1 MFEGRDPLSWEF
13 WGALARLQEEVGYGA
28 GEVLGEKTHVCGVGE
43 ADSRCHVVTSPLP
56 RGTRQPC
63 VICLGWAS
71 PSAESRFER
80 QRLGHQARSRDHRTF
95 NVSLGF
101 IHLQSP
107 PLSLATSH
115 LLSSW
120 LQAKAAPPNEGAM
133 RFREV
138 PPARTRRA
146 SEAACWDV
154 RALGASCTVA
164 PRTDS
169 VVWCGVW
176 DRT

>member
-13 WGALARLQEEVGYGA
+13 WGALAGLQEEVGYGA
-28 GEVLGEKTHVCGVGE
+28 GEVLGDKTRARGGGGRLQVPCRHQPPASG
-43 ADSRCHVVTSPLP
+43 DTPTLCH
-56 RGTRQPC
+56 
-63 VICLGWAS
+63 LGWAS
-71 PSAESRFER
+71 PSAESRLER

-107 PLSLATSH
+107 PPSLATSH

-133 RFREV
+133 RFREEH
-138 PPARTRRA
+138 
-146 SEAACWDV
+146 SAC
-154 RALGASCTVA
+154 SH
-164 PRTDS
+164 
-169 VVWCGVW
+169 
-176 DRT
+176 